1 MNEIDITRLVE
12 QIDNVDARE
21 FWWDSRL
28 LAAAAQVRDV
38 RVVSSLARRHHC
50 LSNKKAFSAHV
61 VRDAIKRIDGQEF
74 RFLWQ
79 IVDGESD
86 TQRILDG
93 LDDPFYL
100 PWAAA
105 FILGEVGGASGLRGA
120 AVRLGAEHSVR
131 HYMIVRIT
139 SHLVIRYL
147 SIQSEREP
155 TMTTIDLK
163 TGERTSG
170 VSTSAESPHY
180 QMEMLRRSESNELFM
195 PVEEQTLL
203 DLKARLARIRD
214 SIFNIEKQQFLSA
227 IDKIPVRYA

>member
-1 MNEIDITRLVE
+1 MNEIDITRLIE
-12 QIDNVDARE
+12 QIDKVDARE

-61 VRDAIKRIDGQEF
+61 VRDAIKRIDGPEF
-74 RFLWQ
+74 RLLWQ

-120 AVRLGAEHSVR
+120 AVRLGAEHIVR
-131 HYMIVRIT
+131 HYMIIRIT

-147 SIQSEREP
+147 SIQSEHEP

-163 TGERTSG
+163 TGEKTSG
-170 VSTSAESPHY
+170 VPTSAGSPHY
-180 QMEMLRRSESNELFM
+180 QMEMRRRSESNELFT
-195 PVEEQTLL
+195 PVEAQDASRLEGSIGSLTRQHLQHR
-203 DLKARLARIRD
+203 KAGVFERD
-214 SIFNIEKQQFLSA
+214 
-227 IDKIPVRYA
+227 